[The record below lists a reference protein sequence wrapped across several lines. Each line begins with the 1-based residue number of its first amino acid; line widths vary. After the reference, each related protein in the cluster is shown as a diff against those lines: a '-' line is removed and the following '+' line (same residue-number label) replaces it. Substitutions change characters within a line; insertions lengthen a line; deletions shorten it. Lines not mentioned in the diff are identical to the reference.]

1 MKNKILIFII
11 GFLVGAIVATGGFL
25 IYEKTK
31 PSTNNTRN
39 QFPEGNPPQM
49 MERNGNIGDMQT
61 PLQKPEG
68 EMGENSM
75 QMPDENGQLQQDEN
89 TEKTKK
95 QKNKMQEQNTNQ
107 TVETNI

>member
-1 MKNKILIFII
+1 
-11 GFLVGAIVATGGFL
+11 
-25 IYEKTK
+25 
-31 PSTNNTRN
+31 
-39 QFPEGNPPQM
+39 M